1 VVSSAKKKRKR
12 RHEPFPL
19 AAGVVMK
26 PLQIDIRPVAAAL
39 YDAIAI
45 ALAFFGAALL
55 LDVNG
60 LAEAEI
66 TAIFAVLTVAVPLQ
80 LGVNVL
86 FGLYQGV
93 WRYTS
98 LPDIQRIVVS
108 VTAGTV
114 VVEVTLHLLAL
125 SGQLGY
131 REYLLYPLLL
141 VMLMS
146 LARMTYRSFKEWAL
160 YGRGGEQGTPVAIM
174 GAGDAA
180 VGLVKELARSHEWRV
195 VGMLDDDEKKLG
207 RMLHGVRVIGPLEE
221 LPRLAQRMKLRH
233 AIIAM
238 PSVSYQVRRRVVEV
252 CKRAKVT
259 VMTVPTLNNVVQ
271 QGKLGPSA
279 RVRKV
284 AVEDL
289 MKREAVTLDDA
300 RLHDLLTGQ
309 VVLVTG
315 AGGSIGSELCRQIA
329 AYEPAM
335 LVLYEMNEY
344 AMYKVD
350 EQLRE
355 AFPDIPVASVV
366 GDIKNTRRV
375 TQVMHQYSPALVFHA
390 AAYKHVPLMEEAN
403 AWEAVQNNVFGT
415 FVVAR
420 AAIDYGVKRFV
431 FVSTD
436 KAVNPTNVMGATKR
450 LAEMVCQSLQ
460 NGSNTRFEMVRFGN
474 VLGSAGSVIP
484 KFQEQIDRGG
494 PVTVTHPEMVR
505 YFMSIPEAAQLVL
518 QAASMGLGGEIFV
531 MDMGEP
537 IKIVDLA
544 RDMIRLSELSESE
557 IRIIYTG
564 LRPGEKLFEELLA
577 DDEHTRP
584 TPHPK
589 LRIAKA
595 REVDPGWLEGLLD
608 WLRSDRIP
616 NDSEV
621 RRDLKRWV
629 PEYQSQVRPK
639 LSAVPPARATGSD

>member
-1 VVSSAKKKRKR
+1 LRSI
-12 RHEPFPL
+12 EPDARAL
-19 AAGVVMK
+19 
-26 PLQIDIRPVAAAL
+26 AAAL
-39 YDAIAI
+39 HDGLALC
-45 ALAFFGAALL
+45 LAFLAATML
-55 LDVNG
+55 LDVDGVTN
-60 LAEAEI
+60 AESRELFLSF
-66 TAIFAVLTVAVPLQ
+66 TLAVPVQ
-80 LGVNVL
+80 VAINYL
-86 FGLYQGV
+86 FGIYQGT

-98 LPDIQRIVVS
+98 LPDIQRIVFAVLCGS
-108 VTAGTV
+108 VCIS
-114 VVEVTLHLLAL
+114 LAL
-125 SGQLGY
+125 HAVGIDNKFGW
-131 REYLLYPLLL
+131 REYILYPLLL
-141 VMLMS
+141 VSFMS
-146 LARMTYRSFKEWAL
+146 LSRMAFRSFKEWSL
-160 YGRGGEQGTPVAIM
+160 YGRGAELGTPVIVM

-180 VGLVKELARSHEWRV
+180 VGLVKELSRSHEWRV
-195 VGMLDDDEKKLG
+195 VGFLDDDEKKRG
-207 RMLHGVRVIGPLEE
+207 RLLHGVRVLGILED
-221 LPRLAQRMKLRH
+221 LPRFAQRLKLRH

-238 PSVSYQVRRRVVEV
+238 PSVPYKVGRRVVEI
-252 CKRAKVT
+252 CKRAHVA
-259 VMTVPTLNNVVQ
+259 VMTVPTLNNVMA
-271 QGKLGPSA
+271 GKGAPG
-279 RVRKV
+279 RIRKV

-289 MKREAVTLDDA
+289 MKRDSVTLDDA
-300 RLHDLLTGQ
+300 GLHDLLTSQ
-309 VVLVTG
+309 VVMVTG

-329 AYEPAM
+329 AYQPSM

-350 EQLRE
+350 EELRE
-355 AFPDIPVASVV
+355 LFPEIPVASLV

-375 TQVMHQYSPALVFHA
+375 NQVMHQYSPSLVFHA

-403 AWEAVQNNVFGT
+403 AWEAVRNNVLGT
-415 FVVAR
+415 HVVAR
-420 AAIDYGVKRFV
+420 AAIDYGVKKFV

-450 LAEMVCQSLQ
+450 LAEMVCQALQ
-460 NGSNTRFEMVRFGN
+460 AGGSATRFEMVRFGN

-518 QAASMGLGGEIFV
+518 QAGCMGLGGEVFV

-544 RDMIRLSELSESE
+544 RDMIRLSELSENE
-557 IRIIYTG
+557 IRIVYTG

-595 REVDPGWLEGLLD
+595 REVDPGWLDGLLD
-608 WLRSDRIP
+608 WLNQDRIP
-616 NDSEV
+616 TDSEV

-629 PEYQSQVRPK
+629 PEFQTQVRPK
-639 LSAVPPARATGSD
+639 LTAIPQAKAG